1 MNEGNC
7 PNRRRKLATLDAT
20 RLRGSSSLRKRFLGN
35 GGSHR
40 RQEHGN
46 LAMAD
51 DFAELAL
58 GHQESRAEPML
69 DVISVAPAFD
79 VAANGFDNREGRF
92 DHVRAAQGAAE
103 L

>member
-1 MNEGNC
+1 
-7 PNRRRKLATLDAT
+7 
-20 RLRGSSSLRKRFLGN
+20 
-35 GGSHR
+35 
-40 RQEHGN
+40 
-46 LAMAD
+46 MAD

-58 GHQESRAEPML
+58 GHQESRADPTL

-103 L
+103 LVRHPQLVNR